1 MNVLLAEADVPYEQL
16 KEMDVVNPDFPATDV
31 VLVLGA
37 NDVVNPQAK
46 NDSSSPLY
54 GMPVLD
60 VQEART
66 VFVIKRG
73 MNAGYSG
80 IKNDLFDLPN
90 TSMVFGDAKKVL
102 NDLIVDAIQDNKG
115 KEIILYDLRQLEDA
129 SSDFFI
135 ICHGTSSTQ
144 IAGILKNIERRVHEE
159 LGIRPSHLEGKQGTW
174 MLIDYFSV
182 IVHIFSEEKREF
194 YQLDDLWS
202 DALVT
207 TYES

>member
-73 MNAGYSG
+73 MSAGYSG
-80 IKNDLFDLPN
+80 IKYDLFDLPY

-102 NDLIVDAIQDNKG
+102 NDLIGELK
-115 KEIILYDLRQLEDA
+115 DL
-129 SSDFFI
+129 
-135 ICHGTSSTQ
+135 GV
-144 IAGILKNIERRVHEE
+144 G
-159 LGIRPSHLEGKQGTW
+159 
-174 MLIDYFSV
+174 
-182 IVHIFSEEKREF
+182 EK
-194 YQLDDLWS
+194 
-202 DALVT
+202 
-207 TYES
+207 

>member
-1 MNVLLAEADVPYEQL
+1 MNNKNSASTQTAP
-16 KEMDVVNPDFPATDV
+16 K
-31 VLVLGA
+31 
-37 NDVVNPQAK
+37 PQ
-46 NDSSSPLY
+46 
-54 GMPVLD
+54 
-60 VQEART
+60 
-66 VFVIKRG
+66 
-73 MNAGYSG
+73 
-80 IKNDLFDLPN
+80 
-90 TSMVFGDAKKVL
+90 VL
-102 NDLIVDAIQDNKG
+102 NDLIIDAIQDNKG
-115 KEIILYDLRQLEDA
+115 KEIALYDMRQLEDA

-144 IAGILKNIERRVHEE
+144 IAGILKNIERRVREE
-159 LGIRPSHLEGKQGTW
+159 LGVRPSHLEGKQGTW